1 MKHINIVKESDNL
14 YHVFIGEKDM
24 WLSRL
29 DLIELRRKINSMAL

>member
-14 YHVFIGEKDM
+14 YHVYIGDKDI

-29 DLIELRRKINSMAL
+29 NLIELMRTINSLAL

>member
-14 YHVFIGEKDM
+14 YHVYIGEKDM

-29 DLIELRRKINSMAL
+29 DLIELRRKINSLAL